1 MNIDYTLWPNT
12 DGNLGNIKVKVPTG
26 SGNNQ
31 WPEGDTLLG
40 NFVYKDGKLVG
51 FVDTKALIPNDSRS
65 TIINYEYV
73 NITVPFAENEM
84 VFNRGGRNKYF
95 YVKFNNEINLP
106 IEIVEGGPWIPDASR
121 WNQEIFQK
129 NKELK
134 IVRVENNVAY
144 TE

>member
-73 NITVPFAENEM
+73 NIELPFAENEM

-95 YVKFNNEINLP
+95 IVRFKP
-106 IEIVEGGPWIPDASR
+106 IE
-121 WNQEIFQK
+121 N
-129 NKELK
+129 
-134 IVRVENNVAY
+134 
-144 TE
+144 

>member
-1 MNIDYTLWPNT
+1 MNTDYTLWPNT

-51 FVDTKALIPNDSRS
+51 FVDTQALIPNDSRS

-95 YVKFNNEINLP
+95 
-106 IEIVEGGPWIPDASR
+106 
-121 WNQEIFQK
+121 
-129 NKELK
+129 
-134 IVRVENNVAY
+134 IVRYNSI
-144 TE
+144 